1 MRRLIS
7 FLIGI
12 PIFIILAAL
21 ALANRQRVTV
31 SFDPITPETPLYSLN
46 VPLWVVFFAGIFL
59 GLVAGGIA
67 TWLKQGRYRARAR
80 HAERELA
87 RLKDM
92 KDDLEK
98 ELKQIKEQTSMP
110 DTAQEQPQRPALPAA

>member
-46 VPLWVVFFAGIFL
+46 VPLWVVFFTGIFL
-59 GLVAGGIA
+59 GLLAGGIA

-98 ELKQIKEQTSMP
+98 ELKQIKEQASAP